1 MDPKTNEMISNV
13 VKQYLSKNKVKIVIG
28 TPCFGGMLHNGYF
41 QSMLELAVNFTKL
54 NIPFEM
60 MTIGNES
67 LIQRARNGIVARFMA
82 DNSATHLMFIDA
94 DITFSWFNIVKLL
107 ISGKELCGG
116 CYPKKCFNWDK
127 IKHQIQKNPA
137 LSDDEL
143 MAKSLDYVFNPIYHK
158 EGENVVIKL
167 NNGMAQ
173 VKDIGTG
180 FMLINK
186 SVIHKMMKKYP
197 ETKFRNNVAGY
208 GQNNVDDYFY
218 ALFDCCIDPVSRVY
232 LSEDYLFCKRWIDI
246 GGELWLDLSTNLNH
260 TGIIDYKGCLSITI
274 GEVDNLNKD
283 SQIMNKQKQKDKTDI
298 EQKDKEKDKEL
309 LRKKI
314 EEQVKIAK
322 EEQERK
328 SKVENTIASMGITNT
343 TTTNTTTTNKKKKK
357 KNKKKNN
364 TSSNDNSNKEIQLNE
379 LDENENENE
388 NDDDNEDTND
398 EDEKEEEKNTGNCSN
413 TSNTIDTIDTIE
425 ICEKMKTIT
434 HC

>member
-1 MDPKTNEMISNV
+1 
-13 VKQYLSKNKVKIVIG
+13 
-28 TPCFGGMLHNGYF
+28 
-41 QSMLELAVNFTKL
+41 MLELAVNFTKL

-197 ETKFRNNVAGY
+197 DTKFRNNVAGY

-298 EQKDKEKDKEL
+298 EQKDKDKDKDKEL
-309 LRKKI
+309 MRKKI

-343 TTTNTTTTNKKKKK
+343 TTTNTTTTNTTTTNTTTNKKKKK

-379 LDENENENE
+379 LDENDGE

-398 EDEKEEEKNTGNCSN
+398 EDEKEDEKNTGSCSN
-413 TSNTIDTIDTIE
+413 TSNTSDTIDTIE

>member
-1 MDPKTNEMISNV
+1 MDQKTLDMISTTV
-13 VKQYLSKNKVKIVIG
+13 RQYLLKNKTKIIFG
-28 TPCFGGMLHNGYF
+28 TPCFGGMLHNGFF

-67 LIQRARNGIVARFMA
+67 LIQRARNGIVAKFMA
-82 DNSATHLMFIDA
+82 DPNASHLMFIDA
-94 DITFSWFNIVKLL
+94 DITFSWINIVKLL
-107 ISGKELCGG
+107 LSGKELCGG

-127 IKHQIQKNPA
+127 IKHQIQKNPN

-186 SVIHKMMKKYP
+186 SVIHKMIKKYP
-197 ETKFRNNVAGY
+197 ETKFVNNVAGY
-208 GQNNVDDYFY
+208 GSNNVGDYFY
-218 ALFDCCIDPVSRVY
+218 TLFDCCIDPVSRVY

-274 GEVDNLNKD
+274 GEVDTLNKD
-283 SQIMNKQKQKDKTDI
+283 AQIMNKQRDSDLEKQKEKEKEKINEKGKTI
-298 EQKDKEKDKEL
+298 QKDTDRDIM
-309 LRKKI
+309 RKKI
-314 EEQVKIAK
+314 EEQVKLAK
-322 EEQERK
+322 AEQEKQQVKIDSVK
-328 SKVENTIASMGITNT
+328 SVPVENVVSETNT
-343 TTTNTTTTNKKKKK
+343 NEI
-357 KNKKKNN
+357 NN
-364 TSSNDNSNKEIQLNE
+364 LNE
-379 LDENENENE
+379 LDTKELTVEEVVK
-388 NDDDNEDTND
+388 DNTDNNMF
-398 EDEKEEEKNTGNCSN
+398 EKIKNAPLF
-413 TSNTIDTIDTIE
+413 
-425 ICEKMKTIT
+425 
-434 HC
+434 

>member
-1 MDPKTNEMISNV
+1 MDPKTLDMISTA
-13 VKQYLSKNKVKIVIG
+13 VKQYLLKNKTKIIFG
-28 TPCFGGMLHNGYF
+28 TPCFGGMLHNGFF

-67 LIQRARNGIVARFMA
+67 LIQRARNGIVAKFMA
-82 DNSATHLMFIDA
+82 DSSASHLMFIDA
-94 DITFSWFNIVKLL
+94 DITFSWINIVKLL
-107 ISGKELCGG
+107 LCGKELCGG

-127 IKHQIQKNPA
+127 IKHQIQKNPN
-137 LSDDEL
+137 LGDDEL

-180 FMLINK
+180 FMLISK

-197 ETKFRNNVAGY
+197 ETKFVNNVAGY
-208 GQNNVDDYFY
+208 GQNNVGDFFY
-218 ALFDCCIDPVSRVY
+218 SLFDCCIDPVSRVY

-274 GEVDNLNKD
+274 GEVDTLNKD
-283 SQIMNKQKQKDKTDI
+283 AQIMNKQRDQSQNLAQ
-298 EQKDKEKDKEL
+298 EKEKEL

-314 EEQVKIAK
+314 EEQVKLAK
-322 EEQERK
+322 AEQEK
-328 SKVENTIASMGITNT
+328 QQVNSTGVDSGGVSGGVSNGVSNDT
-343 TTTNTTTTNKKKKK
+343 KKKKK
-357 KNKKKNN
+357 KNKKNKKNDVVTN
-364 TSSNDNSNKEIQLNE
+364 TTNDMTNTTTDVTLNE
-379 LDENENENE
+379 LDTEESS
-388 NDDDNEDTND
+388 DEDTTD
-398 EDEKEEEKNTGNCSN
+398 
-413 TSNTIDTIDTIE
+413 TSNKIVIE
-425 ICEKMKTIT
+425 QLKEMQ

>member
-1 MDPKTNEMISNV
+1 MDPKNLEMIATAV
-13 VKQYLSKNKVKIVIG
+13 RQYLLKNKVKIIFG

-54 NIPFEM
+54 NISFEM

-67 LIQRARNGIVARFMA
+67 LIQRARNGIVAKFMA
-82 DNSATHLMFIDA
+82 DSSATHLMFIDA
-94 DITFSWFNIVKLL
+94 DITFSWINIVKLL
-107 ISGKELCGG
+107 LCGKELCGG

-137 LSDDEL
+137 LNDDEL

-186 SVIHKMMKKYP
+186 SVINKMIKKYP
-197 ETKFRNNVAGY
+197 DTKFVNNVAGY
-208 GQNNVDDYFY
+208 GQNNVGDFFY
-218 ALFDCCIDPVSRVY
+218 ALFDCCIDPVSKVY

-283 SQIMNKQKQKDKTDI
+283 AQIMSKQR
-298 EQKDKEKDKEL
+298 EKEKELITEKEKEVM
-309 LRKKI
+309 RKKI
-314 EEQVKIAK
+314 EEKVILAK
-322 EEQERK
+322 AEQEK
-328 SKVENTIASMGITNT
+328 KEQDKKEQEKKEQKEQEQEQ
-343 TTTNTTTTNKKKKK
+343 KKKEKDQEQRKQEREKK
-357 KNKKKNN
+357 EQELNV
-364 TSSNDNSNKEIQLNE
+364 DNSNSNSNNDSVNSNIE
-379 LDENENENE
+379 L
-388 NDDDNEDTND
+388 
-398 EDEKEEEKNTGNCSN
+398 SN
-413 TSNTIDTIDTIE
+413 LDIMDKI
-425 ICEKMKTIT
+425 KTMV
-434 HC
+434 H

>member
-1 MDPKTNEMISNV
+1 MDPKNLEMIASAV
-13 VKQYLSKNKVKIVIG
+13 RQYLLKNKVKIIFG
-28 TPCFGGMLHNGYF
+28 TPCFGGMLHNGFF

-54 NIPFEM
+54 NLPFEM

-67 LIQRARNGIVARFMA
+67 LIQRARNGIVAKFMA
-82 DNSATHLMFIDA
+82 DASATHLMFIDA
-94 DITFSWFNIVKLL
+94 DITFSWVNIVKLL
-107 ISGKELCGG
+107 LSGKELCGG

-137 LSDDEL
+137 LNDDEL

-186 SVIHKMMKKYP
+186 SVINKMIKKYP
-197 ETKFRNNVAGY
+197 ETKFMNNVAGY
-208 GQNNVDDYFY
+208 GQNNVGDFFY

-274 GEVDNLNKD
+274 GEVDTLNKD
-283 SQIMNKQKQKDKTDI
+283 AQIMSQQRDKDAKHN
-298 EQKDKEKDKEL
+298 EQKITTKAPKDLLTEKEKEVM
-309 LRKKI
+309 RKSI
-314 EEQVKIAK
+314 EEKLNLAK
-322 EEQERK
+322 AEQEK
-328 SKVENTIASMGITNT
+328 KEQEKKEQEKTNQENLDLTN
-343 TTTNTTTTNKKKKK
+343 
-357 KNKKKNN
+357 
-364 TSSNDNSNKEIQLNE
+364 
-379 LDENENENE
+379 LDM
-388 NDDDNEDTND
+388 
-398 EDEKEEEKNTGNCSN
+398 
-413 TSNTIDTIDTIE
+413 IDKI
-425 ICEKMKTIT
+425 KTMVS
-434 HC
+434 

>member
-1 MDPKTNEMISNV
+1 MIAAAV
-13 VKQYLSKNKVKIVIG
+13 RQYLLKNKVKMIFG
-28 TPCFGGMLHNGYF
+28 TPCFGGMLHNGFF
-41 QSMLELAVNFTKL
+41 QSMLELSVNFTKL

-67 LIQRARNGIVARFMA
+67 LIQRARNGIVAKFMA
-82 DNSATHLMFIDA
+82 DTSATHLMFIDA
-94 DITFSWFNIVKLL
+94 DITFSWINIIKLL
-107 ISGKELCGG
+107 LCGKELCGG

-127 IKHQIQKNPA
+127 IKHQIQKNPS

-180 FMLINK
+180 FMLISK
-186 SVIHKMMKKYP
+186 SVITKMCKKYP
-197 ETKFRNNVAGY
+197 ETKFMNNVAGY
-208 GQNNVDDYFY
+208 GQNNVGDFFY

-274 GEVDNLNKD
+274 GEVDTLNKD
-283 SQIMNKQKQKDKTDI
+283 AQIMSQQR
-298 EQKDKEKDKEL
+298 EKEKKNESKNETPKATKEVITEKEKEA

-314 EEQVKIAK
+314 EEQVANARA
-322 EEQERK
+322 EQEK
-328 SKVENTIASMGITNT
+328 QKKEQEKKEQEKQEQEKKEQEKKEQEKKEQEKKEQIKLETITETETATVIT
-343 TTTNTTTTNKKKKK
+343 
-357 KNKKKNN
+357 
-364 TSSNDNSNKEIQLNE
+364 SNNSNSKLE
-379 LDENENENE
+379 L
-388 NDDDNEDTND
+388 
-398 EDEKEEEKNTGNCSN
+398 SN
-413 TSNTIDTIDTIE
+413 LDMIDTI
-425 ICEKMKTIT
+425 KNMV
-434 HC
+434 H

>member
-1 MDPKTNEMISNV
+1 MDPKNLEMIATAV
-13 VKQYLSKNKVKIVIG
+13 RQYLLKNKVKIIFG
-28 TPCFGGMLHNGYF
+28 TPCFGGMLHNGFF

-67 LIQRARNGIVARFMA
+67 LIQRARNGIVAKFMA
-82 DNSATHLMFIDA
+82 DSSATHLMFIDA
-94 DITFSWFNIVKLL
+94 DITFSWINIVKLL
-107 ISGKELCGG
+107 LCGKELCGG

-180 FMLINK
+180 FMLISK
-186 SVIHKMMKKYP
+186 SVINKMIKKYP
-197 ETKFRNNVAGY
+197 ETKFMNNVAGY
-208 GQNNVDDYFY
+208 GTNNVGDYFY
-218 ALFDCCIDPVSRVY
+218 ALFDCCIDPISRVY

-274 GEVDNLNKD
+274 GEVDTLNKD
-283 SQIMNKQKQKDKTDI
+283 AQIMSQQREKDAKKNDSKN
-298 EQKDKEKDKEL
+298 ELAKANLSDKEKEAM
-309 LRKKI
+309 RKKI
-314 EEQVKIAK
+314 EEQVILAK
-322 EEQERK
+322 AEQEK
-328 SKVENTIASMGITNT
+328 KEQLSATNSP
-343 TTTNTTTTNKKKKK
+343 TTNSDNFEL
-357 KNKKKNN
+357 
-364 TSSNDNSNKEIQLNE
+364 SN
-379 LDENENENE
+379 LDMI
-388 NDDDNEDTND
+388 
-398 EDEKEEEKNTGNCSN
+398 EKIKS
-413 TSNTIDTIDTIE
+413 IDR
-425 ICEKMKTIT
+425 
-434 HC
+434 

>member
-1 MDPKTNEMISNV
+1 MDSKNLEMIATAV
-13 VKQYLSKNKVKIVIG
+13 RQYLLKNKVKIIFG
-28 TPCFGGMLHNGYF
+28 TPCFGGMLHNGFF

-67 LIQRARNGIVARFMA
+67 LIQRARNGIVAKFMA
-82 DNSATHLMFIDA
+82 DSNATHLMFIDA
-94 DITFSWFNIVKLL
+94 DITFSWVNIIKLL
-107 ISGKELCGG
+107 LCGKELCGG

-137 LSDDEL
+137 LGDDEL

-180 FMLINK
+180 FMLISK
-186 SVIHKMMKKYP
+186 SVINKMIKKYP
-197 ETKFRNNVAGY
+197 ETKFMNNVAGY
-208 GQNNVDDYFY
+208 GQNNVGDYFY

-283 SQIMNKQKQKDKTDI
+283 AQIMSQQK
-298 EQKDKEKDKEL
+298 EKEKDKGKAKEVITEKEKEIM
-309 LRKKI
+309 RKKI
-314 EEQVKIAK
+314 EEQVILAK
-322 EEQERK
+322 VEQEK
-328 SKVENTIASMGITNT
+328 KEQEKKEQEKKEQEKKEQEKKEQEKKEQEKQKPSNSNTNT
-343 TTTNTTTTNKKKKK
+343 DNLEL
-357 KNKKKNN
+357 
-364 TSSNDNSNKEIQLNE
+364 SN
-379 LDENENENE
+379 LDI
-388 NDDDNEDTND
+388 
-398 EDEKEEEKNTGNCSN
+398 
-413 TSNTIDTIDTIE
+413 IDKI
-425 ICEKMKTIT
+425 KTMV
-434 HC
+434 H